1 MARPSVSVE
10 LRALEAT
17 DAPVLRAIRE
27 QPAVRAWWGPLE
39 PDFPFEVDD
48 EVRLTILADG
58 RVAGMIQFGE
68 EPDPDYRYATIDL
81 FVDTALH
88 GRGIGTAA
96 IRAVLRELHEKR
108 GHHRVTIDPAADNA
122 VAIRLYERVGF
133 RPVGVLHRSERDRS
147 TGEWRDQLLMEWL
160 ADAPRADGH

>member
-1 MARPSVSVE
+1 MSRPPSSVE
-10 LRALEAT
+10 LRALEAR
-17 DAPVLRAIRE
+17 DAPALRAIRD
-27 QPAVRAWWGPLE
+27 QPAVLAWWGPLE
-39 PDFPFEVDD
+39 PDFPFETD
-48 EVRLTILADG
+48 EEERLTIVADD

-81 FVDTALH
+81 FVDADLH

-96 IRAVLRELHEKR
+96 IEAVLRELRRR

-122 VAIRLYERVGF
+122 RAIRLYERVGF

-147 TGEWRDQLLMEWL
+147 TGLWRDQLLMEWL
-160 ADAPRADGH
+160 ADGPA